1 MAGTGRR
8 TQAVPSGASR
18 RPEVQKYSNSLAVLS
33 FYRVNFLPF
42 LQNMRLLKKKKN
54 PNTKGFFI
62 CILFVFRS
70 LRKGGNAEKKTG
82 KTLLSPPHPG
92 IQLYHSLL
100 CIVLQ
105 FLILRLMGRT
115 ITAILTTFC
124 FQMVNVFPWAAQVTA
139 DSSWGRGGWGLWC
152 RGSRGLGDPV
162 SNPFSPRHLAVW
174 LWVTCQKPQV
184 FHLQAAVTMLHPPQG
199 RMPAVLCA

>member
-1 MAGTGRR
+1 M
-8 TQAVPSGASR
+8 
-18 RPEVQKYSNSLAVLS
+18 QK
-33 FYRVNFLPF
+33 
-42 LQNMRLLKKKKN
+42 
-54 PNTKGFFI
+54 
-62 CILFVFRS
+62 
-70 LRKGGNAEKKTG
+70 KKTG

-100 CIVLQ
+100 CVVLQ

-115 ITAILTTFC
+115 ITAVLTTFC

-152 RGSRGLGDPV
+152 RGSRGLGEPV

-184 FHLQAAVTMLHPPQG
+184 FHLQAAVTMLHQPQG
-199 RMPAVLCA
+199 RGAGRPLCIGLCHWGSLSLTRLAQLSMRGVT